1 MTTKNQKISIVS
13 ALFLAFV
20 LGIGM
25 MCGCSCFTPEKVAAI
40 HKTVGTILDIAYAT
54 GGAALVE
61 QKIDKLATDGKITR
75 NQADILKAAARKS
88 YADLQKRLKELSVAD
103 IEVSAEK

>member
-1 MTTKNQKISIVS
+1 MTTKNQKITIVS
-13 ALFLAFV
+13 ALFLAFI
-20 LGIGM
+20 LGIGT

-61 QKIDKLATDGKITR
+61 QKIDKLATDGKITQD
-75 NQADILKAAARKS
+75 QADILKAARKS

>member
-40 HKTVGTILDIAYAT
+40 HKTVGTILVIASAS

-61 QKIDKLATDGKITR
+61 LKSDNRAADGRITQD
-75 NQADILKAAARKS
+75 QADILKAAARKS

>member
-1 MTTKNQKISIVS
+1 MTTKTQKITIVS
-13 ALFLAFV
+13 VLFFTFV

-25 MCGCSCFTPEKVAAI
+25 MCGCSCFAPEKVAAI
-40 HKTVGTILDIAYAT
+40 HKTVGTILDIAYAS

-61 QKIDKLATDGKITR
+61 QKIDKLATDGKITQE
-75 NQADILKAAARKS
+75 QADLLKAAAQKS